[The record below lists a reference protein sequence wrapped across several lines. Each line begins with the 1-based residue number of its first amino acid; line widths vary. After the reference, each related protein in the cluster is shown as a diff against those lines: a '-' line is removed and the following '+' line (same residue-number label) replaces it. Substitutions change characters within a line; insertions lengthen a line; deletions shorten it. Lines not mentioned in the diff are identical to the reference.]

1 MRATSTVALL
11 AALALLT
18 TSVAAQ
24 APDAGGLTNGTVQKG
39 KSLVDKVA
47 DGLGSAAKGV
57 GNAAGSAVDGV
68 GSAAGAVGRFMQ
80 AVAQAVADGARA
92 ALQAAAEVA
101 GLAARALADAA
112 SATGVAALD
121 GLTALGSSAGAGL
134 AAVGD
139 GLAAVG
145 TGLAAAGRVIGDGL
159 LAAAQATGAAFA
171 WVAAQVAALASL
183 YMGLV
188 ASLRPRALPE
198 PAFAALAS
206 AGAAATA
213 GAAGYGLFDFARRFG
228 WAAGL
233 PGMAG
238 FSRIE
243 DDELLKH
250 PLRAQVF
257 QVIQGNPG
265 IHASEL
271 GRRMGSGWGTIVHHL
286 DKLEKGRLV
295 AIRKVNNQKC
305 YFEAG
310 GKVSRQDMAVAGAV
324 RGDSANR
331 ITSYVASHPMTSQ
344 KALAGDL
351 GISPALTSFHVKK
364 LVGLGVLDKV
374 RNGKET
380 LLTTTDA
387 LRRIVAGESAAV
399 APPVMV
405 GVPTLSA

>member
-1 MRATSTVALL
+1 MRATLPAAFL
-11 AALALLT
+11 AALASLVLLT
-18 TSVAAQ
+18 ASVAAQ
-24 APDAGGLTNGTVQKG
+24 APDATGVANETVVKG
-39 KSLVDKVA
+39 KSLVDKVS
-47 DGLGSAAKGV
+47 DGIGSAAHGV
-57 GNAAGSAVDGV
+57 GDAAGAAADGV

-80 AVAQAVADGARA
+80 FLGGAIADGAIATVR
-92 ALQAAAEVA
+92 
-101 GLAARALADAA
+101 LAADAA
-112 SATGVAALD
+112 A
-121 GLTALGSSAGAGL
+121 L
-134 AAVGD
+134 AAD
-139 GLAAVG
+139 ALASAASV
-145 TGLAAAGRVIGDGL
+145 TGLAALTGL
-159 LAAAQATGAAFA
+159 GALGSGTGATLAAAGTGLSVAASALGSAVLAVADATLAAF
-171 WVAAQVAALASL
+171 VFLGAQLAALFSL
-183 YMGLV
+183 YAGLV
-188 ASLRPRALPE
+188 AGLRPKALPE
-198 PAFAALAS
+198 PAFVAIVATGAASTAAVSAWGLAHLVRKFGWIAS
-206 AGAAATA
+206 AGV
-213 GAAGYGLFDFARRFG
+213 
-228 WAAGL
+228 
-233 PGMAG
+233 AG

-250 PLRAQVF
+250 PMRAQLF

-271 GRRMGSGWGTIVHHL
+271 GRRMGTGWGTIVHHL

-344 KALAGDL
+344 KGLATEL
-351 GISPALTSFHVKK
+351 GISPALASFHVKK

-374 RNGKET
+374 RSGKET

-399 APPVMV
+399 APPMMV
-405 GVPTLSA
+405 GVPTLNA